1 MTAPAARPFEKATA
15 LMKAMGKTPARA
27 KDTPGFIVNRIARP
41 FYNEGLR
48 VLGDGNAAVETIDRI
63 MKEAGNFRMG
73 PFELTD
79 LIGND
84 INFAATESLYRSFF
98 EDPRFAR
105 ARFSSAWSPAAISGA
120 RPDGVFIAMAKVVS
134 QSSAKA
140 GWPMNSSHWAGKRGS
155 TSRSCTTPRRSHRPA
170 NSSSTPRTATM
181 KKRAVLQRLDAS
193 LSASGIIVSSCL
205 RFSTTLMA
213 SWVKKPERVVG
224 FATFYPLNDRK
235 LIELAPGLRTLD
247 KSVEQTEQLFKN
259 LGKETVRVK
268 DTAGLTFPRILSLII
283 NEAARS
289 LEEGVAAAEEID
301 IAMRLGVN
309 YPQGPLRWAD
319 QIGLDEVLAV
329 LEGLRRETGDDRY
342 RPAPLLKKLV
352 TAGYLGEISGRGFYS
367 HNEGQVK
374 S

>member
-1 MTAPAARPFEKATA
+1 MAKSSLAVIGKGRLADEFVALGREKGLDVAQLHDATA
-15 LMKAMGKTPARA
+15 IAPTSQFVI
-27 KDTPGFIVNRIARP
+27 DTEN
-41 FYNEGLR
+41 
-48 VLGDGNAAVETIDRI
+48 
-63 MKEAGNFRMG
+63 
-73 PFELTD
+73 
-79 LIGND
+79 GND
-84 INFAATESLYRSFF
+84 
-98 EDPRFAR
+98 D
-105 ARFSSAWSPAAISGA
+105 
-120 RPDGVFIAMAKVVS
+120 
-134 QSSAKA
+134 
-140 GWPMNSSHWAGKRGS
+140 
-155 TSRSCTTPRRSHRPA
+155 
-170 NSSSTPRTATM
+170 

-193 LSASGIIVSSCL
+193 LAASGIIVSSCL

-329 LEGLRRETGDDRY
+329 LEGLQRETGDDRY

>member
-1 MTAPAARPFEKATA
+1 MAKSSLAVIGKGRLADEFVALGREKGLDVAQLHDATA
-15 LMKAMGKTPARA
+15 IAPTSQFVI
-27 KDTPGFIVNRIARP
+27 DTEN
-41 FYNEGLR
+41 
-48 VLGDGNAAVETIDRI
+48 
-63 MKEAGNFRMG
+63 
-73 PFELTD
+73 
-79 LIGND
+79 GND
-84 INFAATESLYRSFF
+84 
-98 EDPRFAR
+98 D
-105 ARFSSAWSPAAISGA
+105 
-120 RPDGVFIAMAKVVS
+120 
-134 QSSAKA
+134 
-140 GWPMNSSHWAGKRGS
+140 
-155 TSRSCTTPRRSHRPA
+155 
-170 NSSSTPRTATM
+170 